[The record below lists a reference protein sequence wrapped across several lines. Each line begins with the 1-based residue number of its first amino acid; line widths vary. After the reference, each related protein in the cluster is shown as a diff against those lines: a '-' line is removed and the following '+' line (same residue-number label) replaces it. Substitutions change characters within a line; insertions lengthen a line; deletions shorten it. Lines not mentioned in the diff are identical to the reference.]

1 MRGETGERENR
12 SEGNR
17 RAGTGAGKE
26 QKQKKERKERGRM
39 GVLKHWLA

>member
-26 QKQKKERKERGRM
+26 PKKKKEGERM
-39 GVLKHWLA
+39 GMLKHWLA